1 MDNSSDSVLNLTMLM
16 RGQEDNISHII
27 KILEEQDCEI
37 KRLTDEVE
45 KLTIEIEKLK
55 YPLFRRVIEWLSTK
69 RD

>member
-1 MDNSSDSVLNLTMLM
+1 MDNSSDTVLNLTMLM

-45 KLTIEIEKLK
+45 KLTIEVEKLK
-55 YPLFRRVIEWLSTK
+55 YPWFRRVIEWLSTN